1 VAPGVIATCTSVAT
15 VDRVE
20 TTIESDGLALE
31 AHLARP
37 PRAEG
42 GPRRGLVLCHGF
54 PADPKGAATAG
65 ESYPELADRLAADA
79 GWAVL
84 TFSFRGTNGSPGDFS
99 LGGWLTDL
107 RRATELLLD
116 AADVDG
122 VWLAGFSAGG
132 ALALCA
138 AGEDERVRGVASFAA
153 PADFRR
159 WSDDPESFLE
169 HARHVG
175 AVHTADFP
183 ESFPDWARELDEI
196 RPVVLVSKV
205 PPRPV
210 LVVHGSDDDTVSVL
224 DARALVDA
232 TDGQAELRIITGAG
246 HRLRHDPRAIAV
258 LLGWLENQH

>member
-1 VAPGVIATCTSVAT
+1 MPRSVAT
-15 VDRVE
+15 VISVE
-20 TTIESDGLALE
+20 TTIESDGLVLQ

-37 PRAEG
+37 PEPEDGAAL
-42 GPRRGLVLCHGF
+42 RGLVLCHGF
-54 PADPKGAATAG
+54 PAEPHGAATVG

-99 LGGWLTDL
+99 LGGWLVDL
-107 RRATELLLD
+107 RRATEHLLD

-122 VWLAGFSAGG
+122 VWLAGFSTGG

-153 PADFRR
+153 PRDFGR
-159 WSDDPESFLE
+159 WADDPERFLE
-169 HARHVG
+169 HARSVG
-175 AVHTADFP
+175 AVHTKGFP
-183 ESFPDWARELDEI
+183 ESFADWARELREI

-205 PPRPV
+205 APRPV
-210 LVVHGSDDDTVSVL
+210 LVVHGSEDDTVSVM
-224 DARALVDA
+224 DARALADA